1 MSYRVFILEDE
12 KHAQEMLIQYLHE
25 VPDMNLIGS
34 ASSIDELQQNLP
46 NPLPDLMFCDVM
58 LPPHNSLE
66 WLQSLQK
73 IPFEII
79 FTTSFHEFAV
89 KAFRLAA
96 VDYLVKP
103 VIREELMI
111 ALEKFRQRK
120 KSDATNLQQL
130 LNNLKAPAQARIALP
145 SLTGF
150 LYVPVKDI
158 VRCESDNTYTTFYTV
173 DKRKLVVS
181 RTLKEVEI
189 MLCGYPFFRV
199 HNSHLINLDYIVEYV
214 KGEGG
219 LVKLSDGSQVDVSRR
234 RKDEF
239 LRQLK

>member
-12 KHAQEMLIQYLHE
+12 KHAQETLMQHLRE
-25 VPDMNLIGS
+25 VHDMNFIGS
-34 ASSIDELQQNLP
+34 AASIDELQRNWP

-58 LPPHNSLE
+58 LPPHNSLD
-66 WLQSLQK
+66 WLQSSEK

-79 FTTSFHEFAV
+79 FTTSFEEFAV

-103 VIREELMI
+103 IIREELMI

-120 KSDATNLQQL
+120 KGDTANLQQL

-158 VRCESDNTYTTFYTV
+158 VRCESDNTYTTFYTS
-173 DKRKLVVS
+173 DKRKIVVS
-181 RTLKEVEI
+181 RTLKEVEL
-189 MLCGYPFFRV
+189 MLGDYRFFRV
-199 HNSHLINLDYIVEYV
+199 HNSHLINLDYIVEYI

-219 LVKLSDGSQVDVSRR
+219 MVKLSDGSQVDVSRR